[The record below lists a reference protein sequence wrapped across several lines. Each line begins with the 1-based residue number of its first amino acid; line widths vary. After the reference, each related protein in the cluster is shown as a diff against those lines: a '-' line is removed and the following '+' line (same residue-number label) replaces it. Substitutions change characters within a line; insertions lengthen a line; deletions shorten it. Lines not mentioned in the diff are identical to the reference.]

1 MNTRLIKQFF
11 SFSLGGYI
19 SLLIGFISLPFVT
32 RLISPE
38 QYGVFSLF
46 SLILNLQLIFLLLG
60 LDQGFVR
67 YFYETENKMK
77 LLLKCIKYPMY
88 FFILTLPL
96 VIIFQKKISFFIFQK
111 IDIKMLIILEATI
124 LLTIINNFT
133 LLTIRMSQKGLQYSL
148 LQIFNQ
154 LFNFI
159 FIIVFYKIL
168 GDSYDVLIISYFLS
182 LLLLV
187 LTSLYFIRNTFKIQI
202 KENKEINTKELLK
215 YSYPFILTFSLTW
228 IFQSSDKI
236 TIKIFSNF
244 TELGLYSTALIV
256 IKLFNVIQSGFTT
269 FWVPVAYEKYT
280 KEPENKEFFNL
291 FFNYISLI
299 MFFVAISVLMG
310 KDLITFVLGEKYKE
324 ASSIIP
330 CLVFMPVMYTI
341 SETTVLGINFLK
353 KTKFHIIISLL
364 VSIFN
369 IIGNII
375 LVPKFNAVG
384 AAISTGIAYILF
396 FILRT
401 NIAKKLINYNFNL
414 KRVYIL
420 SILLFL
426 YALFLS
432 FYSNILYSTL
442 IGMLLLL
449 ILIILYINEIK
460 FALKEIISFI
470 KK

>member
-1 MNTRLIKQFF
+1 
-11 SFSLGGYI
+11 
-19 SLLIGFISLPFVT
+19 
-32 RLISPE
+32 
-38 QYGVFSLF
+38 
-46 SLILNLQLIFLLLG
+46 
-60 LDQGFVR
+60 
-67 YFYETENKMK
+67 
-77 LLLKCIKYPMY
+77 
-88 FFILTLPL
+88 
-96 VIIFQKKISFFIFQK
+96 
-111 IDIKMLIILEATI
+111 
-124 LLTIINNFT
+124 
-133 LLTIRMSQKGLQYSL
+133 
-148 LQIFNQ
+148 
-154 LFNFI
+154 
-159 FIIVFYKIL
+159 
-168 GDSYDVLIISYFLS
+168 
-182 LLLLV
+182 
-187 LTSLYFIRNTFKIQI
+187 
-202 KENKEINTKELLK
+202 
-215 YSYPFILTFSLTW
+215 
-228 IFQSSDKI
+228 
-236 TIKIFSNF
+236 
-244 TELGLYSTALIV
+244 
-256 IKLFNVIQSGFTT
+256 
-269 FWVPVAYEKYT
+269 
-280 KEPENKEFFNL
+280 
-291 FFNYISLI
+291 
-299 MFFVAISVLMG
+299 
-310 KDLITFVLGEKYKE
+310 
-324 ASSIIP
+324 
-330 CLVFMPVMYTI
+330 MYTI

-460 FALKEIISFI
+460 IALKAIISFI